1 MDFANLHQ
9 HSHYSL
15 RDGIAKVSD
24 IVNKAVS
31 LGYPGVGLTD
41 HGTMAATLELYN
53 LAKEKG
59 IKPIMGTEIYVATR
73 SRRQKEH
80 GIDKYYH
87 LTLLAMNDVGWRN
100 LVRLVSEGYKDE
112 NLYYKPR
119 IDRELLRQYNE
130 GLICLSGCIGGN
142 LSNAIMR
149 AKAIK
154 FTDEEGNSTAECA
167 HCEHDH
173 DELNV
178 LNESYMDVLNWH
190 KDVFGD
196 RFYLEVQN
204 HNMEVEQAVTETL
217 FDLADKTGIKPVATG
232 DAHFIDAEDEKAH
245 DIMLAIRG
253 NMTIHDE
260 KMGIVKYPGK
270 GYHMQSY
277 DEMCVRFPGRKDA
290 VENTIEIVERCNVN
304 FNLGNFRIP
313 KLVDVY
319 KEDDILREQT
329 YAGLN
334 KRFPGGIP
342 KEIINR
348 TEEELTTIS
357 QMTFPNYF
365 LMVSD
370 YVRWAK
376 SNGIPVGPGRGS
388 AAGSIVSYAL
398 DITDVNPLDYD
409 LSFSRFLNKGRCSLP
424 LVDFKEY
431 PLSEWRTHKH

>member
-142 LSNAIMR
+142 L
-149 AKAIK
+149 
-154 FTDEEGNSTAECA
+154 
-167 HCEHDH
+167 
-173 DELNV
+173 
-178 LNESYMDVLNWH
+178 
-190 KDVFGD
+190 
-196 RFYLEVQN
+196 
-204 HNMEVEQAVTETL
+204 
-217 FDLADKTGIKPVATG
+217 
-232 DAHFIDAEDEKAH
+232 
-245 DIMLAIRG
+245 
-253 NMTIHDE
+253 
-260 KMGIVKYPGK
+260 
-270 GYHMQSY
+270 
-277 DEMCVRFPGRKDA
+277 
-290 VENTIEIVERCNVN
+290 
-304 FNLGNFRIP
+304 
-313 KLVDVY
+313 
-319 KEDDILREQT
+319 
-329 YAGLN
+329 
-334 KRFPGGIP
+334 
-342 KEIINR
+342 
-348 TEEELTTIS
+348 
-357 QMTFPNYF
+357 
-365 LMVSD
+365 
-370 YVRWAK
+370 
-376 SNGIPVGPGRGS
+376 
-388 AAGSIVSYAL
+388 
-398 DITDVNPLDYD
+398 
-409 LSFSRFLNKGRCSLP
+409 
-424 LVDFKEY
+424 
-431 PLSEWRTHKH
+431 